1 MPNKIYI
8 SCFFLLP
15 NQNTT
20 FITFFHKPTAA
31 AAAAGLPLVSL
42 YLLRGSVFHT
52 SSIAPQPFT
61 LGARDVYAPF
71 PISFTEYALRLSS
84 ETGTGSVP
92 LDKGDDTL

>member
-1 MPNKIYI
+1 M
-8 SCFFLLP
+8 P
-15 NQNTT
+15 NQNRT
-20 FITFFHKPTAA
+20 FITFFHKTTAA

-42 YLLRGSVFHT
+42 YLLRGSILHT
-52 SSIAPQPFT
+52 SSLALQHLTP
-61 LGARDVYAPF
+61 GARDVYAPF